1 MEPGSDDRDLI
12 RPKASS
18 PPKTDADVA
27 PLIQKVGAP
36 SIAQIEKLIGE
47 LHEARNLL
55 EAEGERIQRETARY
69 IKFAQDGFGLRIRMA
84 PGGAPLAKIRDALP
98 GRRQRRSHGPLIR
111 FRARHVTEL
120 SAPTKR
126 QAAAIVS
133 WSSAPVPAHSPV
145 QMTSPGPLVDR
156 GADPRICRWCRPKRK
171 APAC

>member
-69 IKFAQDGFGLRIRMA
+69 IKFAQMASGSVSGWRQAGHPLQKFVTRSPADDSAGRMGHSFG
-84 PGGAPLAKIRDALP
+84 
-98 GRRQRRSHGPLIR
+98 
-111 FRARHVTEL
+111 
-120 SAPTKR
+120 SAPD
-126 QAAAIVS
+126 
-133 WSSAPVPAHSPV
+133 
-145 QMTSPGPLVDR
+145 M
-156 GADPRICRWCRPKRK
+156 
-171 APAC
+171 